1 MRGGWKP
8 SSSVRVPHRPDRR
21 VDGPLVAWRRGSDK
35 SGKETYSNGDLGYA
49 TVRPRPLLLT
59 PPLLSRGRALT
70 DDFHQHQHS
79 AAEHRTRSVCLGI
92 PLATCTLPVGVCYR
106 TYLLTYL

>member
-35 SGKETYSNGDLGYA
+35 SGKETYSNGALGYA
-49 TVRPRPLLLT
+49 TVLRAPPPPIRLRTSALEPRV
-59 PPLLSRGRALT
+59 
-70 DDFHQHQHS
+70 
-79 AAEHRTRSVCLGI
+79 SVD
-92 PLATCTLPVGVCYR
+92 
-106 TYLLTYL
+106 